1 MVEIESDIPAEPPFS
16 SAAAPEDRAIC
27 DLIRS
32 SLILLLLRA
41 HAFTRNQRLALPS
54 SYLTTK
60 QRPLP
65 VLPPLL
71 LPVFNML
78 QYRLFCR
85 RVEAEL
91 KNMDQALSR
100 AGVPSKVRFN
110 AVGET
115 GMQLVNHLRGEDR
128 LRIGGDAMLRVN
140 NR

>member
-1 MVEIESDIPAEPPFS
+1 MAKIDNDLPEESPFG
-16 SAAAPEDRAIC
+16 SAAALEGRATC

-41 HAFTRNQRLALPS
+41 HAFTRNLRLSLPS
-54 SYLTTK
+54 SYLTNK
-60 QRPLP
+60 RPSP
-65 VLPPLL
+65 IPPPLL

-78 QYRLFCR
+78 QYRLFCK
-85 RVEAEL
+85 RVETEL
-91 KNMDQALSR
+91 KNMDLAMSR

-115 GMQLVNHLRGEDR
+115 GMQLVGHLCGEDR
-128 LRIGGDAMLRVN
+128 SRIGGDAILRVN